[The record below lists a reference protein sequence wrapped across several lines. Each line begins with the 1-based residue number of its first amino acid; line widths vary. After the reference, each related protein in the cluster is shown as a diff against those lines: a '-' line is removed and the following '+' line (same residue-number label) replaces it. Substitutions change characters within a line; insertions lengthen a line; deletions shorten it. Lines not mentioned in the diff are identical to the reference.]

1 MSERRR
7 KKSKDI
13 LAEKK
18 NHSKHA
24 QGNIKR
30 PEKKIK
36 LRKQLINRLEVLF
49 CEGKGVARHE
59 EKQRME
65 DKKGIR
71 NSPYIHDDITL
82 KTYKQGADEF
92 ADWCHEKGIEEYEDA
107 RNHVG
112 DYLSYLSANNGNP
125 YTINTRAAALA
136 KIFGCAVQDFLCSD
150 GSAVERPKRNRKEIT
165 RSRLSTE
172 RDRHV
177 SPVHTAALQR
187 FCRATGIRRHE
198 IDSEAN
204 DSKAMRGYY
213 IDEVTGEKRSTAYL
227 KDGLWYV
234 HIKGKGGKTRE
245 AEIVGDDA
253 TIKEVVDRIRNAGEG
268 LVWPKVHSMLDIHSL
283 RAEYAASVYRKYAR
297 PMSELSREDRYCC
310 RKEFK
315 GKVLDRKAMLTAS
328 RMLGHNRISVF
339 ADHYAWTL

>member
-1 MSERRR
+1 MSEKRR
-7 KKSKDI
+7 KRRNDNFM
-13 LAEKK
+13 KK
-18 NHSKHA
+18 EVNQQS
-24 QGNIKR
+24 R
-30 PEKKIK
+30 VKKIK
-36 LRKQLINRLEVLF
+36 LRKQLNDRLAEFFL
-49 CEGKGVARHE
+49 EGKGVSRHE
-59 EKQRME
+59 EKERME
-65 DKKGIR
+65 RRKGIR
-71 NSPYIHDDITL
+71 NSPFIHDDVTF
-82 KTYKQGADEF
+82 KTYKQGAKDF
-92 ADWCHEKGIEEYEDA
+92 ANWCYENEIREYEDA
-107 RNHVG
+107 RNHAG
-112 DYLSYLSANNGNP
+112 DYLSYLRINNGNP

-136 KIFGCAVQDFLCSD
+136 KIFGCTVQDLLCSD
-150 GSAVERPKRNRKEIT
+150 GSTPERPKRNRNEIT
-165 RSRLSTE
+165 RSRLATE

-187 FCRATGIRRHE
+187 FCRATGVRRHE
-198 IDSEAN
+198 IDSESS

-213 IDEVTGEKRSTAYL
+213 IDEVTGEKKPTAHL
-227 KDGLWYV
+227 KDGRWYV
-234 HIKGKGGKTRE
+234 YIKGKGGKTRE